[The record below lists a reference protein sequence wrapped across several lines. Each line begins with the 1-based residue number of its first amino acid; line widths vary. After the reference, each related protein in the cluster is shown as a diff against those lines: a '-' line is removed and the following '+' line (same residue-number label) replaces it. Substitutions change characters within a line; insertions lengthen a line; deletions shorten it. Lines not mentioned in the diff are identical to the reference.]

1 MLHMYRRR
9 WKSRAWGRRPRL
21 FSLAALVGLI
31 VLQTPLTAPAQAK
44 HSTLSLSSPA
54 VLGDPRE
61 LETFLDGVIGKQM
74 RVDHVPGVT
83 VAVVKDGQLFFTKGY
98 GAADLQADKP
108 VNAQTTLFRIGSVS
122 KVFTATAVLQLA
134 EQGKLDLHADVN
146 TYLKTFHIPATY
158 PRPITLADLLTHTAG
173 FEGRDTGLQLARTTG
188 DLEPLGRLL
197 AEHMPVRV
205 RPPGELTAYSN
216 YGYAL
221 AGYIVE
227 QVSGMPLADYAEQH
241 IFQPLD
247 MRSSTFRQPV
257 EARLAA
263 GLSKGY
269 VYGDRGYRPD
279 PFETIAVSPAGA
291 MSVTATDMANFMIAQ
306 LQNGRFGDHRIL
318 QDSTAAMMQTRQ
330 ITNDPRAPGG
340 MAYGF
345 EAQERNG
352 QRLLIH
358 PGGVGAFFSLLA
370 LLPEQ
375 HVGVF
380 VAYNSFGGA
389 ANILSYPFL
398 QAFLDHYTPAS
409 ETPLPTPPAGSA
421 ERTSRIT
428 GSYWGTDRSDTTWE
442 KLIDSLIWG
451 WSVSDAGNGRLKLSW
466 LLSPLAPGVFGPP
479 VTFVEVAPW
488 VFHQVDGQ
496 ETIVFRPDPG
506 GMRMMRS
513 SYPVMA
519 FDQVAWYATPTFV
532 LALTLVCLLIFLSTL
547 LLWSLG
553 FTRRALRRV
562 TRGPI
567 AGQKADKAAYRSES
581 RPSAEIAAKAFSTSF
596 RFHVDRGN
604 LPQLASGLVGAL
616 SALNVLLVV
625 VVLFFL
631 FQQLTGAPPAYY
643 YGAPPL
649 LNALFALALVSVVL
663 TVGVVI
669 LAIPVWWERFW
680 SVGRR
685 VHYSLVALAAL
696 ALTWQLAYWNLLGF
710 RA

>member
-1 MLHMYRRR
+1 MLHMFRRKS
-9 WKSRAWGRRPRL
+9 KSRAWNHPRL
-21 FSLAALVGLI
+21 FSLVALVGFI
-31 VLQTPLTAPAQAK
+31 VLQAPLTPPAQAK
-44 HSTLSLSSPA
+44 HSTLSPSSPA

-83 VAVVKDGQLFFTKGY
+83 VAVVKDGQLFFAKGY
-98 GAADLQADKP
+98 GAADLRAGKP

-134 EQGKLDLHADVN
+134 EQGKVDLHADVN
-146 TYLKTFHIPATY
+146 TYLKAFHIPATY

-173 FEGRDTGLQLARTTG
+173 FEGRDTGLQLARTPS

-197 AEHMPVRV
+197 AEHMPARV
-205 RPPGELTAYSN
+205 RPPGDLTAYSN

-227 QVSGMPLADYAEQH
+227 QVSGMPFGQYVAQQ
-241 IFQPLD
+241 IFQPLE
-247 MRSSTFRQPV
+247 MRASTFRQPV

-263 GLSKGY
+263 DLSTGY
-269 VYGDRGYRPD
+269 IYSAGRYRPD
-279 PFETIAVSPAGA
+279 PFEVIADSPAGA
-291 MSVTATDMANFMIAQ
+291 MSATATDMANFMIAQ
-306 LQNGRFGDHRIL
+306 LQNGRFGAQRIL
-318 QDSTAAMMQTRQ
+318 QDATAKEMQTQ
-330 ITNDPRAPGG
+330 HFTNDPRAPGG

-345 EAQERNG
+345 EEQMRNG
-352 QRLLIH
+352 RRLLIH
-358 PGGVGAFFSLLA
+358 PGGVGAFYSLLA

-389 ANILSYPFL
+389 ANFLSYPFL
-398 QAFLDHYTPAS
+398 QAFLDHYNPAS
-409 ETPLPTPPAGSA
+409 EAPLPTPPAGSA
-421 ERTSRIT
+421 DRVSRIT
-428 GSYWGTDRSDTTWE
+428 GAYWGTDRSDTTWE

-451 WSVSDAGNGRLKLSW
+451 WSASDAGNGRLKISW

-488 VFHQVDGQ
+488 VFHQVDGP

-532 LALTLVCLLIFLSTL
+532 LALTVVCLLIFLSTL

-553 FTRRALRRV
+553 FSRRALRRV

-567 AGQKADKAAYRSES
+567 AGQKADKAAYINEWQ
-581 RPSAEIAAKAFSTSF
+581 PPAEIAAKAFPTSF

-604 LPQLASGLVGAL
+604 LPQLASGLAGAL

-625 VVLFFL
+625 GALFFL
-631 FQQLTGAPPAYY
+631 FQQLTGAPPEYY

-649 LNALFALALVSVVL
+649 LNALFALALISAIL
-663 TVGVVI
+663 TGCVVI
-669 LAIPVWWERFW
+669 LAIPVWWRRFW

-685 VHYSLVALAAL
+685 IHFSLVALAAL

-710 RA
+710 RV